1 MDWLLEPGAG
11 KVFWSPVLLF
21 NYELNL
27 RDVDFIAQDV
37 ISKFDAL
44 YADEPLIIRA
54 PGRINLIGEH
64 TDYND
69 GFVMPAAID
78 KEIVFAIAPSPDQN
92 TSIYSLTYKEFFY
105 PDLNNPTPVN
115 QPKWANYLL
124 GVMRQLVDHG
134 YTLKP
139 FRCVFGGNIPA
150 GSGLSSSAA
159 LETGFAFA
167 LNELHQ
173 FKIQKEKMIHMA
185 QWAEHHYVG
194 VKCGIMDQFA
204 SMMGSDD
211 KVILLDCRSLEF
223 KYSPLQLDDYSIVL
237 CNTGVKHSL
246 VDSEYNTR
254 RAECEKGVAILQQHD
269 ASIKSLR
276 DVSPEMVMKYKDE
289 MPGKVYQRCLYVTS
303 EIKRVQAAAV
313 DLTDHKLEAFGKK
326 MYETH
331 EGLSELYEVSCPEL
345 DFLVSQAKEAGIL
358 GSRMM
363 GGGFGGC
370 TINIVRKG
378 QVDSFIA
385 SATAAYKKAFN
396 LDLIAYIVHVK
407 SGTGLLKKSAKSA
420 VGS

>member
-1 MDWLLEPGAG
+1 M
-11 KVFWSPVLLF
+11 
-21 NYELNL
+21 
-27 RDVDFIAQDV
+27 DFIAQDV

-44 YADEPLIIRA
+44 YAEEPLIIRA

-78 KEIVFAIAPSPDQN
+78 KEIVFAIAPSPDE
-92 TSIYSLTYKEFFY
+92 TSSIYSLSYSEFFY
-105 PDLNNPTPVN
+105 PNLKEPAPVTA
-115 QPKWANYLL
+115 PKWANYLL
-124 GVMRQLVDHG
+124 GVMRQLVDNGH
-134 YTLKP
+134 TLKP

-167 LNELHQ
+167 LNELNKLNIPTQ
-173 FKIQKEKMIHMA
+173 KMIHMA
-185 QWAEHHYVG
+185 QWAEHNYVG

-204 SMMGSDD
+204 SMMGADN
-211 KVILLDCRSLEF
+211 KVILLDCRSLEY
-223 KYSPLQLDDYSIVL
+223 KYSPLKLDNYSIVL

-254 RAECEKGVAILQQHD
+254 RAECEQGVAILQRHYPEV
-269 ASIKSLR
+269 KSLR
-276 DVSPEMVMKYKDE
+276 DVTPEMVDKHKSE
-289 MPGKVYQRCLYVTS
+289 MPGKVYQRCFYVTS
-303 EIKRVQAAAV
+303 EIKRVQAAAF
-313 DLTDHKLEAFGKK
+313 DLTNDDLEAFGRK

-331 EGLSELYEVSCPEL
+331 EGLSSLYEVSCPEL
-345 DFLVSQAKEAGIL
+345 DFLVGQAKNAQIL

-370 TINIVRKG
+370 TINIVPNQ
-378 QVDSFIA
+378 QVESFIS

-407 SGTGLLKKSAKSA
+407 SGTGLLKKSEKSA